1 MKKLLLILILASG
14 PLYGQPV
21 QIPADDASTWSM
33 FTYDMGNL
41 FKGIGYSYTRP
52 LYWGKS
58 QWATFGGMVA
68 ATGTVYLFDTQ
79 TSEYFTGRKEDIPQ
93 WLQDYGRVYGG
104 PVTNAA
110 LTTAVYF
117 TGLFTHNPK
126 LRRTGVLLMSS
137 AASAGMLQQFL
148 KGFVGRARPLS
159 GQSKD
164 TFKPFWQGSG
174 EYHSFP
180 SGHTVMAFT
189 TAYAIAKQ
197 FRSPWVKA
205 GIYAVGI
212 VPGISRLW
220 EGKHWLSDVVF
231 SVGLSIFTVEAID
244 RYLDSRYSEKYHAK
258 DKNVSWNLQFGPGTL
273 GVLIEF

>member
-1 MKKLLLILILASG
+1 
-14 PLYGQPV
+14 
-21 QIPADDASTWSM
+21 M

-117 TGLFTHNPK
+117 TGLFTQNPK